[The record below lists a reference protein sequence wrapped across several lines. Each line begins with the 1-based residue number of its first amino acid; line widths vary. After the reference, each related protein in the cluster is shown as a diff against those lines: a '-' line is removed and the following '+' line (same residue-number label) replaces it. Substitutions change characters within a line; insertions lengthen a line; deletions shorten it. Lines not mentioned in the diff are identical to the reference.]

1 MYKVPLSRTKIESKL
16 ALMREALSAMNDIGE
31 RLSAEQFA
39 GDPREFAV
47 AEHHLRRALEAM
59 FDIAGHI
66 ISRFPYAPGKRPKTI
81 KEIARALGDKGVM
94 DKEFALNRLVKM
106 AGYRNRLVHFYD
118 EITPQELYRIV
129 TGDLGDIEQFAR
141 YAIKTVRSPERVG
154 LVVEE

>member
-16 ALMREALSAMNDIGE
+16 ALVREALSVLNTVGK

-39 GDPREFAV
+39 SDPREFAV

-81 KEIARALGDKGVM
+81 KEIARSLGDKGVM
-94 DKEFALNRLVKM
+94 DKEFAENRLVKM

-129 TGDLGDIEQFAR
+129 TCDMGDIEQFAR
-141 YAIKTVRSPERVG
+141 HAIEVVHSPERIG
-154 LVVEE
+154 LSVED

>member
-16 ALMREALSAMNDIGE
+16 ALVREALSTLGVIGE
-31 RLSAEQFA
+31 RLTIEQFV

-47 AEHHLRRALEAM
+47 AEHHLRRALEAV

-66 ISRFPYAPGKRPKTI
+66 VSRFPYAPGERPKTI
-81 KEIARALGDKGVM
+81 KEIARALGDKSVV
-94 DKEFALNRLVKM
+94 DKEFAEKRLVKM

-118 EITPQELYRIV
+118 EITPHELYRIV

-141 YAIKTVRSPERVG
+141 DAVETIRSPERFG
-154 LVVEE
+154 LAVEE